1 MIRPGGFQPFQKNTP
16 NQPGMMSLSAMMM
29 GRSPLSMNPI
39 QQKRNGQ
46 LLARLL
52 LTGRLPDN

>member
-1 MIRPGGFQPFQKNTP
+1 MIRPGGFQPFQNGTP
-16 NQPGMMSLSAMMM
+16 NQPGMSLAAMMQ
-29 GRSPLSMNPI
+29 GRSLMSMNPI
-39 QQKRNGQ
+39 QHKRNGQ